1 MNASRPVVIIGATL
15 GLILVLGVLF
25 ALILNI
31 SPLLFSQQLV
41 NGISRGSVYA
51 LIALGYTMVY
61 GIIELIN
68 FAHGDIFM
76 LGTFTSLTFLTVF
89 GINEQNPVFRDPLG
103 LAGVLILTFIVTM
116 FTTGILGVVIERVA
130 YRPLRNAPRLAPL
143 ISAIGVSYI
152 LQNIGQ
158 VWKGP
163 STLRYP
169 PVMVEEVFRIPI
181 GDNFL
186 LIRNHAI
193 LVLAISIAFTV
204 LLTLFVQ
211 RTRLGK
217 AMRATAQDQMTS
229 QLMGINVNRTI
240 ALTFFIGAALA
251 GAGAILYGMF
261 IKGTQFT
268 LGYVVGLKAFTAAV
282 LGGIG
287 NIPGAVLG
295 GYLIGVVEAL
305 TDTIPDMSRW
315 RDAVVFGVLILILV
329 FRPSGLLGQQVPEKV

>member
-1 MNASRPVVIIGATL
+1 MPEPI
-15 GLILVLGVLF
+15 VLL
-25 ALILNI
+25 
-31 SPLLFSQQLV
+31 QQLI

-68 FAHGDIFM
+68 FAHGEVFM
-76 LGTFTSLTFLTVF
+76 LGTFTAMSFVTVF
-89 GINEQNPVFRDPLG
+89 GINDQNPILQDP
-103 LAGVLILTFIVTM
+103 AGVVMVLMLTFLVTM
-116 FTTGILGVVIERVA
+116 VSMGVLGMLIERAA

-163 STLRYP
+163 ASLSFPRI
-169 PVMVEEVFRIPI
+169 MQDQIFRIPM
-181 GDNFL
+181 GDRFL
-186 LIRNHAI
+186 IIRSQAI
-193 LVLAISIAFTV
+193 VVLLVSVGFTV
-204 LLTLFVQ
+204 LLTLFVA
-211 RTRLGK
+211 RTKLGK
-217 AMRATAQDQMTS
+217 AMRATAQDQTTS

-240 ALTFFIGAALA
+240 SLTFFIGAALA
-251 GAGAILYGMF
+251 GAGAVLYGMF
-261 IKGTQFT
+261 IQGTQFT
-268 LGYVVGLKAFTAAV
+268 LGNIVGLKAFTAAV

-295 GYLIGVVEAL
+295 GYLIGIIESASDSV
-305 TDTIPDMSRW
+305 TISGFSNW
-315 RDAVVFGVLILILV
+315 TNAIVFAVLILILV

>member
-1 MNASRPVVIIGATL
+1 MPEPI
-15 GLILVLGVLF
+15 VLL
-25 ALILNI
+25 
-31 SPLLFSQQLV
+31 QQLI

-68 FAHGDIFM
+68 FAHGEVFM
-76 LGTFTSLTFLTVF
+76 LGTFTAMSFVTVF
-89 GINEQNPVFRDPLG
+89 GINDQNPILQD
-103 LAGVLILTFIVTM
+103 AGGVIMVLILTFLVTM
-116 FTTGILGVVIERVA
+116 VSMGVLGMLIERAA

-163 STLRYP
+163 ASLSFPRI
-169 PVMVEEVFRIPI
+169 MQDQIFRIPM
-181 GDNFL
+181 GDRFL
-186 LIRNHAI
+186 IVRSQAI
-193 LVLAISIAFTV
+193 VVLLVSVGFTV
-204 LLTLFVQ
+204 LLTLFVA
-211 RTRLGK
+211 RTKLGK
-217 AMRATAQDQMTS
+217 AMRATAQDQTTS

-240 ALTFFIGAALA
+240 SLTFFIGAALA
-251 GAGAILYGMF
+251 GAGAVLYGMF
-261 IKGTQFT
+261 IQGTQFT
-268 LGYVVGLKAFTAAV
+268 LGNIVGLKAFTAAV

-295 GYLIGVVEAL
+295 GYLIGIIESASDSV
-305 TDTIPDMSRW
+305 TISGFSNW
-315 RDAVVFGVLILILV
+315 TNAIVFAVLILILV

>member
-1 MNASRPVVIIGATL
+1 
-15 GLILVLGVLF
+15 VLL
-25 ALILNI
+25 
-31 SPLLFSQQLV
+31 QQLI

-68 FAHGDIFM
+68 FAHGEVFM
-76 LGTFTSLTFLTVF
+76 LGTFTAMSFVTVF
-89 GINEQNPVFRDPLG
+89 GINDKNPILQD
-103 LAGVLILTFIVTM
+103 AGGVIMVLILTFLVTM
-116 FTTGILGVVIERVA
+116 ISMGVLGMLIERAA

-163 STLRYP
+163 ASLSFPRI
-169 PVMVEEVFRIPI
+169 MQDQIFRIPM
-181 GDNFL
+181 GDKFL
-186 LIRNHAI
+186 IIRSQAI
-193 LVLAISIAFTV
+193 VVLLVSVGFTV
-204 LLTLFVQ
+204 LLTLFVA
-211 RTRLGK
+211 RTKLGK
-217 AMRATAQDQMTS
+217 AMRATAQDQTTS

-240 ALTFFIGAALA
+240 SLTFFIGAALA
-251 GAGAILYGMF
+251 GAGAVLYGMF
-261 IKGTQFT
+261 IQGTQFT
-268 LGYVVGLKAFTAAV
+268 LGNIVGLKAFTAAV

-295 GYLIGVVEAL
+295 GYLIGIIESASDSV
-305 TDTIPDMSRW
+305 TISGFSNW
-315 RDAVVFGVLILILV
+315 TNAIVFAVLILILV